1 VPRSTP
7 YRLGRLGVT
16 TARCVGSASAPGCF
30 ATLSSRDARLF
41 ARELVRGSFLVCRAS
56 ALGSDCA
63 LRLGIHCRKSAWRL
77 ATDTTRISRV
87 RSAVVSISACATTAS
102 TARSVASA
110 SLVHSFPLV
119 VGLVRHYRSPCR
131 DFEFELEAVAGRH
144 RVSSDSVGARPRLRR
159 PLMRKQQAAI
169 SGRGRTAG
177 HPVEIVDFFS
187 SPTCVTPYLTS
198 AVFWEPSRAG
208 ARQRVWRVLCILA
221 AAPQPLRR
229 R

>member
-16 TARCVGSASAPGCF
+16 TARGSATAARCF

-41 ARELVRGSFLVCRAS
+41 ARKFVRGSFLVCRAS
-56 ALGSDCA
+56 TLGSDCA
-63 LRLGIHCRKSAWRL
+63 LRLRIHCRESAWRL
-77 ATDTTRISRV
+77 ATDTTGISRV
-87 RSAVVSISACATTAS
+87 RSAVVSISARADS
-102 TARSVASA
+102 SARSIVSA

-131 DFEFELEAVAGRH
+131 DFEFELEAAAGRH
-144 RVSSDSVGARPRLRR
+144 RVSSDLVGAGPRLRG

-177 HPVEIVDFFS
+177 YPAEIVDFFTS
-187 SPTCVTPYLTS
+187 LTCVTPYLTVT
-198 AVFWEPSRAG
+198 VFWKPSRAG
-208 ARQRVWRVLCILA
+208 ARQRVCRVLSTLA

>member
-7 YRLGRLGVT
+7 YRLDRLGVT
-16 TARCVGSASAPGCF
+16 TARRSATAARCF
-30 ATLSSRDARLF
+30 ATLSPRDARLF
-41 ARELVRGSFLVCRAS
+41 AREFVRGSFLVCRAS

-63 LRLGIHCRKSAWRL
+63 LRLRIHCRKSAWRL
-77 ATDTTRISRV
+77 ATDTTGISRV
-87 RSAVVSISACATTAS
+87 RSAVVSISARAYAS
-102 TARSVASA
+102 SARSIVSA

-131 DFEFELEAVAGRH
+131 DIGVELEAAAGRH
-144 RVSSDSVGARPRLRR
+144 RVSSDLVGARPRLRG

-177 HPVEIVDFFS
+177 HLSEIVDFFTS
-187 SPTCVTPYLTS
+187 LTCVTPYLSGT
-198 AVFWEPSRAG
+198 VFWEPRRTG
-208 ARQRVWRVLCILA
+208 GIQRVCRVLSTLA

>member
-7 YRLGRLGVT
+7 YRLVRLGVT
-16 TARCVGSASAPGCF
+16 TARRSATAARCF
-30 ATLSSRDARLF
+30 ATLPPRDARLF
-41 ARELVRGSFLVCRAS
+41 AREFVRGSFLVCRAS

-63 LRLGIHCRKSAWRL
+63 LRLWIHCRKSAGRL
-77 ATDTTRISRV
+77 ATDTTGISRV
-87 RSAVVSISACATTAS
+87 RSAVVSISARADAS
-102 TARSVASA
+102 SARSIVSA

-119 VGLVRHYRSPCR
+119 VGLVRHYRSPAAI
-131 DFEFELEAVAGRH
+131 FELSWKAAAGLH
-144 RVSSDSVGARPRLRR
+144 RVSSDLVVARPRLRG

-177 HPVEIVDFFS
+177 HPVEIVDFFTS
-187 SPTCVTPYLTS
+187 LTCVTPYLLGT
-198 AVFWEPSRAG
+198 VFWKPSRTG
-208 ARQRVWRVLCILA
+208 ARQRVCRVLSTLA